1 MIYDQLVALR
11 RPGEVAVLALIG
23 FLFLAHVIGLAVADR
38 SITNGQIIAGDGL
51 FYYEYLPSLILDG
64 DLNFENQRAAA
75 RKLGV
80 PYDFDTGQLAKT
92 RTGLLGNP
100 YPIGWAL
107 LTSPFFVIGH
117 ALALALAA
125 VGVAVRLDGY
135 SLIDQFVTNLGA
147 VIYGLS
153 GIYLCYRSLRE
164 FFDEAIS
171 GAAVVAFVLCSNL
184 PYYVVVHASL
194 SHAVSFFCMAWS
206 TFAFIKLVRN
216 EGGFALFGVAAGLTF
231 LSRSQ
236 VAPVIGLF
244 FLALLWQRPKEF
256 GRLVGSAVICGAI
269 ATIQLLVWKTIYGS
283 FITVP
288 YGDNFLQPLDPH
300 LLGVLFSL
308 KHGFITWTPFVAV
321 GIIGLVFGAIGANYR
336 LIHITFLLGFASEV
350 YINSI
355 AVDWWGGNSFGYR
368 RLIEVYPLL
377 MFGLAWLMAISWPSF
392 VTLTVLAIFCAAFNA
407 LFFVQYR
414 FCYIPRGE
422 AITFKQLLIDKLYL
436 YKLDRPYCESRGSSS
451 RSHAQ
456 SIERSIQQ
464 AELLRRSIP
473 MGVMPGSTGP

>member
-1 MIYDQLVALR
+1 MVYGRTLALR

-23 FLFLAHVIGLAVADR
+23 FLFLAHVIGLAVVDR

-51 FYYEYLPSLILDG
+51 FYYEYLPSVILDG

-75 RKLGV
+75 RELAV
-80 PYDFDTGQLAKT
+80 PREGPEYAKT
-92 RTGLLGNP
+92 KTGLLGNP
-100 YPIGWAL
+100 FPVGWAL

-117 ALALALAA
+117 ALSLALATM
-125 VGVAVRLDGY
+125 GVAVRLDGY
-135 SLIDQFVTNLGA
+135 GLIDQFMTNLGA

-184 PYYVVVHASL
+184 PYYIVVIASM

-206 TFAFIKLVRN
+206 TFAFIRLVRD
-216 EGGFALFGVAAGLTF
+216 GGSFASFGFAAGLAL
-231 LSRSQ
+231 LSRPQ

-244 FLALLWQRPKEF
+244 FIALLWQRPKDF
-256 GRLVGSAVICGAI
+256 NRLAGAGVICGAI
-269 ATIQLLVWKTIYGS
+269 AAVQLLVWKIVEGS
-283 FITVP
+283 FLTIP
-288 YGDNFLQPLDPH
+288 QGDNFLQPLNPH

-321 GIIGLVFGAIGANYR
+321 GIAGLVFGTIGANYR
-336 LIHITFLLGFASEV
+336 VIYLTFLLAFASQV

-355 AVDWWGGNSFGYR
+355 ALDWWGGNAFGYR